1 MSALCQKRTCSPP
14 SGVGISFLQKNARR
28 SGRTHSIIVA
38 ANPDAAWS
46 PRGRYPTPA
55 VVTVSGGEDWC
66 SDEEEPVVA
75 TYEEMV
81 AMYEPSM
88 MKEMG
93 AMANHVT
100 ATHVT
105 ANHVAATHVAATMA
119 CHGERGQ

>member
-1 MSALCQKRTCSPP
+1 
-14 SGVGISFLQKNARR
+14 
-28 SGRTHSIIVA
+28 
-38 ANPDAAWS
+38 
-46 PRGRYPTPA
+46 
-55 VVTVSGGEDWC
+55 
-66 SDEEEPVVA
+66 VVA

-93 AMANHVT
+93 AMATHVT

-105 ANHVAATHVAATMA
+105 AAPTTHVAATAHVAATMA